1 MLKGVGKGV
10 GKGGI
15 GNEWVRKDKDWV
27 ILSISLKSSKFLR
40 LNMFLSVTL
49 LRKENTIL
57 I

>member
-10 GKGGI
+10 GKGCI